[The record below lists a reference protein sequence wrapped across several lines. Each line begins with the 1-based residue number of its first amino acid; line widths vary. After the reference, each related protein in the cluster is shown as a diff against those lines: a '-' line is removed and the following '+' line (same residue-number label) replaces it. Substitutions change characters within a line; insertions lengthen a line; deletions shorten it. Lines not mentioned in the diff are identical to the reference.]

1 LGKALDTEPVQR
13 FVEMLNNNAGPMLE
27 SFGKMA
33 GNMFLGLINLLV
45 AFEPI
50 GQTVVDKMLEL
61 SESFA
66 QWSSTLDENQAFQSF
81 LDYVSA
87 NTPAVL
93 SLISGL
99 IDLIINVV
107 TSLAPLG
114 SAVLNVADSFVQ
126 WINELIESNEWIVQ
140 VAGTSAVLASAFMA

>member
-1 LGKALDTEPVQR
+1 
-13 FVEMLNNNAGPMLE
+13 
-27 SFGKMA
+27 
-33 GNMFLGLINLLV
+33 LGLINLLV

-93 SLISGL
+93 SLISGF

-107 TSLAPLG
+107 TALAPLG
-114 SAVLNVADSFVQ
+114 SAV
-126 WINELIESNEWIVQ
+126 
-140 VAGTSAVLASAFMA
+140 